1 MKKDQKVLLLLF
13 LTCPI
18 SSSLAQVVNTA
29 HFEVHASNQSF
40 SQQTAQILEEGYS
53 KALGYFHKGLPEK
66 VEVYVTDNSEE
77 FDRIVGPYLPDWSLA
92 CAIPDQYLIVLKSPD
107 RHHYRKELAEVLQHE
122 LAHIFAGDYTNHI
135 RLPTWMNEGF
145 AVWFSEKWGWSE
157 KILVARAVLTGSLL
171 SLHQVDSL
179 FKFQQSKAQLA
190 YSLSFLAISHVE
202 AQYGE
207 GALRKVLD
215 EYVSRRNW
223 DDAFLKTTGL
233 NYAGFLAEFGQM
245 VRQRYNW
252 IGIFSDCLELGTSVY
267 LLFVLLYFIKRN
279 RSKKILKRWEK

>member
-53 KALGYFHKGLPEK
+53 KALGYFHKDLPEK

-77 FDRIVGPYLPDWSLA
+77 FDRLVGPYLPDWSLA
-92 CAIPDQYLIVLKSPD
+92 CAIPEQYLIVLKSPD

-145 AVWFSEKWGWSE
+145 AGWFSEKWGWRR

-171 SLHQVDSL
+171 PLGRIDSL
-179 FKFQQSKAQLA
+179 DYFRASKAQLA
-190 YSLSFLAISHVE
+190 YALSFLAVSYLE
-202 AQYGE
+202 TQYGQ
-207 GALRKVLD
+207 G
-215 EYVSRRNW
+215 
-223 DDAFLKTTGL
+223 AFLKLVNGYRAGQNLNQAFLSVTGL
-233 NYAGFLAEFGQM
+233 DYISF
-245 VRQRYNW
+245 
-252 IGIFSDCLELGTSVY
+252 
-267 LLFVLLYFIKRN
+267 
-279 RSKKILKRWEK
+279 